1 MRMRMRTALQG
12 RGLEPR
18 VIYACMQIEKQSR
31 AGTGHMGLGT
41 RIEMGRSSGLIER
54 RGDAF

>member
-1 MRMRMRTALQG
+1 MRMRTALQG